1 VVKFLLDPLFRRFL
15 SGSLF
20 AGVFVWVAVTHFN
33 VETEI
38 VWVFFLLSFVFIGV
52 MIAVG
57 LILAPVVTL
66 LRRKS
71 EFLSS
76 LEQPEKESEDT
87 ER

>member
-1 VVKFLLDPLFRRFL
+1 MVKFLLDPLFRRFL

>member
-1 VVKFLLDPLFRRFL
+1 MFKLLTDPLFRRFL

-20 AGVFVWVAVTHFN
+20 AAVFVWVAVTHFN

-38 VWVFFLLSFVFIGV
+38 VWVFFLLSFVFVGV

-57 LILAPVVTL
+57 LIVAPMVAL

-71 EFLSS
+71 DFLSS
-76 LEQPEKESEDT
+76 LEQPEKEAEDT
-87 ER
+87 DS

>member
-20 AGVFVWVAVTHFN
+20 AAVFVWVAVTHFN

-38 VWVFFLLSFVFIGV
+38 VWVFFLLSFVFIGG
-52 MIAVG
+52 MIAIG
-57 LILAPVVTL
+57 LILAPMVTL

-71 EFLSS
+71 DFLSS
-76 LEQPEKESEDT
+76 LEQPEKKGEDT
-87 ER
+87 ES